1 MALTVHRTVIHYH
14 SAASLPQGEAF
25 GISASLRT
33 ESGSNVYISLP
44 FKEGGNPSEPKFAM
58 RLTEGVIFL
67 MNNEVASLMNNEK

>member
-25 GISASLRT
+25 GITASLRT
-33 ESGSNVYISLP
+33 EAGSNEFISLP
-44 FKEGGNPSEPKFAM
+44 PEEGGNPSEPKFAM